1 MRLHSKK
8 LGLSGRLGVPKLG
21 IVGGLLVLLML
32 VAAACDDKAQPT
44 GPTATQESPGTGAQ
58 TQQVTTPTAT
68 PTPQLLGSTT
78 PTPASETYRQDLGPG
93 VVVAFVEGL
102 SPEMPDKVAYVTHVP
117 SGSQAVL
124 DRDGRVIERHNGRG
138 DGPSRLDAVLQDRAA
153 MDRIMEGLKSDE
165 HMRPREAVDIYWP
178 HMIQFG
184 GIHYLARWRLPGEA
198 TREVDRDLTVEDL
211 GPELY
216 RIAFKGDGY
225 VGIGYRYQ
233 DGDATYMNPGTPV
246 YAVKGYTPEF
256 RLATLEEGK
265 VTLFEVDTNPLAKTG
280 EDLLDIR
287 GKVAAVDVLSE
298 EDARTV
304 FGTIDEE
311 SQVKRFVEMV
321 LQSPVDQAHRDHE
334 GPRYFLSFRLADGT
348 SVVRSFW
355 LESGELSRG
364 IMTDPFVASMVAS
377 VLPVEPAVLEA
388 LKNIAKDPMA
398 RIAERVPGFGGAFR
412 DPDQNIVYIY
422 LQDASM
428 QEEAERALNEE
439 FGPDFLS
446 GREVRVLKG
455 EYSMDHLD
463 AWYRTL
469 SGAISQ
475 VPGIVYTDLD
485 EGKNRIEIV
494 MYPRRRGREEME
506 AAIAT
511 VDVPRGA
518 IVIDVGCEGKWPRDF
533 GEPPEEAFLQA
544 VEYSLEVVSQAPYG
558 ETVEMKLMLRNV
570 GDGPVSFLLG
580 GSPAYD
586 FVVSTPDGEQ
596 VWHWKCAKITLLL
609 LDSKTLEPG
618 EELEFVGEW
627 EQVDNRGEPVPPGTY
642 LVRAVLNLDPPE
654 KLVTEARE
662 LEVQMPTTADTPS
675 PTATPTPAPMPT
687 IGRGVLEEPPQRP
700 GVDIGKDYPFTLY
713 VHCGVRDV
721 RFDGRLWMANPMLSD
736 GSGNPPPDWTSE
748 DGAGFMMLVR
758 DDLAIYTAK
767 GGRRV
772 EFIPW
777 PSNVEWRPCA

>member
-1 MRLHSKK
+1 M
-8 LGLSGRLGVPKLG
+8 SGRLGVPKLG
-21 IVGGLLVLLML
+21 IVGGLLVLLII
-32 VAAACDDKAQPT
+32 AAVGCDDKSQPT
-44 GPTATQESPGTGAQ
+44 GPTTARESPGTDVQ
-58 TQQVTTPTAT
+58 TQQVATPTTT
-68 PTPQLLGSTT
+68 PTPQLPGSMT
-78 PTPASETYRQDLGPG
+78 PVPASESYRLDLGAG

-102 SPEMPDKVAYVTHVP
+102 SPEQPDKVAYVTHVP

-246 YAVKGYTPEF
+246 YAVKGYAPEF
-256 RLATLEEGK
+256 RLATLEEDR
-265 VTLFEVDTNPLAKTG
+265 VTLFDADTNPLAKTG

-287 GKVAAVDVLSE
+287 GKIAAVDVLSE

-334 GPRYFLSFRLADGT
+334 GPRYFLGFRLADGT

-428 QEEAERALNEE
+428 QEEAEQALNEE
-439 FGPDFLS
+439 FGPNFLS
-446 GREVRVLKG
+446 RAAR
-455 EYSMDHLD
+455 
-463 AWYRTL
+463 
-469 SGAISQ
+469 SGS
-475 VPGIVYTDLD
+475 
-485 EGKNRIEIV
+485 
-494 MYPRRRGREEME
+494 
-506 AAIAT
+506 
-511 VDVPRGA
+511 
-518 IVIDVGCEGKWPRDF
+518 
-533 GEPPEEAFLQA
+533 
-544 VEYSLEVVSQAPYG
+544 
-558 ETVEMKLMLRNV
+558 
-570 GDGPVSFLLG
+570 
-580 GSPAYD
+580 
-586 FVVSTPDGEQ
+586 
-596 VWHWKCAKITLLL
+596 
-609 LDSKTLEPG
+609 
-618 EELEFVGEW
+618 
-627 EQVDNRGEPVPPGTY
+627 
-642 LVRAVLNLDPPE
+642 
-654 KLVTEARE
+654 
-662 LEVQMPTTADTPS
+662 
-675 PTATPTPAPMPT
+675 
-687 IGRGVLEEPPQRP
+687 
-700 GVDIGKDYPFTLY
+700 
-713 VHCGVRDV
+713 
-721 RFDGRLWMANPMLSD
+721 
-736 GSGNPPPDWTSE
+736 
-748 DGAGFMMLVR
+748 
-758 DDLAIYTAK
+758 
-767 GGRRV
+767 
-772 EFIPW
+772 
-777 PSNVEWRPCA
+777 

>member
-1 MRLHSKK
+1 MRLHSKE

-78 PTPASETYRQDLGPG
+78 PTPASQTYRQDLGPG

-211 GPELY
+211 WPELY

-246 YAVKGYTPEF
+246 YAVKGYAPEF
-256 RLATLEEGK
+256 RLATLEEDR
-265 VTLFEVDTNPLAKTG
+265 VTLFDADTNPLAKTG

-334 GPRYFLSFRLADGT
+334 GPRYFLGFRLADGT

-455 EYSMDHLD
+455 EYSMDHLN
-463 AWYRTL
+463 AWYRTV
-469 SGAISQ
+469 SGVVWHI
-475 VPGIVYTDLD
+475 PGLAWTDLD
-485 EGKNRIEIV
+485 ERKNRIEIG
-494 MYPRRRGREEME
+494 MYPMRGGREEME

-511 VDVPRGA
+511 VNVPRGA
-518 IVIDVGCEGKWPRDF
+518 IVIEVGCEGKWPRDL
-533 GEPPEEAFLQA
+533 GEPPDEAFLRA
-544 VEYSLEVVSQAPYG
+544 VDYSLDVVSQAPYG
-558 ETVEMKLMLRNV
+558 ETVQMKLTLRNV
-570 GDGPVSFLLG
+570 SDGTVSFVLG
-580 GSPAYD
+580 GRPPYD
-586 FVVSTPDGEQ
+586 FEVSTPDGEQ
-596 VWHWKCAKITLLL
+596 VWHWKCGTIIEEP
-609 LDSKTLEPG
+609 LDGKTLEPG

-654 KLVTEARE
+654 ELVTEARE

-687 IGRGVLEEPPQRP
+687 RERDRHEEPPQGP
-700 GVDIGKDYPFTLY
+700 GVEIGTGYPYTLY
-713 VHCGVRDV
+713 VHCGVRDA
-721 RFDGRLWMANPMLSD
+721 RFDGRLWMADPMLSD
-736 GSGNPPPDWTSE
+736 GSGNPPLDWAPADSVGIME
-748 DGAGFMMLVR
+748 LVN
-758 DDLAIYTAK
+758 DNLAVFTTES
-767 GGRRV
+767 GRTIQ
-772 EFIPW
+772 FKPW
-777 PSNVEWRPCA
+777 PLDVEWRPCA

>member
-1 MRLHSKK
+1 MRLHSKE

-44 GPTATQESPGTGAQ
+44 GPTATQGSPGTGAQ
-58 TQQVTTPTAT
+58 TQQVATPTTT
-68 PTPQLLGSTT
+68 PTPQLPGSIK
-78 PTPASETYRQDLGPG
+78 PVPASESYRLDLGAG
-93 VVVAFVEGL
+93 VADAFVEGL
-102 SPEMPDKVAYVTHVP
+102 SPEQPDKVAYVTHVP

-198 TREVDRDLTVEDL
+198 TREADRDLTVEDL

-216 RIAFKGDGY
+216 RIAFKSDGY

-246 YAVKGYTPEF
+246 YSVKGYAPEF
-256 RLATLEEGK
+256 RLATLEEGR
-265 VTLFEVDTNPLAKTG
+265 VTLFDADTNPLAKTG

-334 GPRYFLSFRLADGT
+334 GPRYFLGFRLADGT

-388 LKNIAKDPMA
+388 MKNIAKDPMA

-455 EYSMDHLD
+455 EYSMDHLN
-463 AWYRTL
+463 AWYRTV
-469 SGAISQ
+469 SGLVWQI
-475 VPGIVYTDLD
+475 PGLAWTDLD
-485 EGKNRIEIV
+485 ERKNRIVIG
-494 MYPRRRGREEME
+494 MYPLRGGREEME
-506 AAIAT
+506 AALAT

-518 IVIDVGCEGKWPRDF
+518 IVVDVGCGGIRQWPLDL
-533 GEPPEEAFLQA
+533 GEPPDEAFLSA
-544 VEYSLEVVSQAPYG
+544 VDYSLELVSQASYG
-558 ETVEMKLMLRNV
+558 KPVQMKLTLRNV
-570 GDGPVSFLLG
+570 SDDSVSISLG
-580 GSPAYD
+580 GRPPYD
-586 FVVSTPDGEQ
+586 FVVSTPDGER
-596 VWHWKCAKITLLL
+596 VWHWKCAKIVEEAG
-609 LDSKTLEPG
+609 DHKTLETG
-618 EELEFVGEW
+618 EALEFVGEW

-642 LVRAVLNLDPPE
+642 MVQGVLDLEWPE
-654 KLVTEARE
+654 RLVTEAHE
-662 LEVQMPTTADTPS
+662 LEVLGTRDDDPPVKA
-675 PTATPTPAPMPT
+675 TATPMPAVERDRP
-687 IGRGVLEEPPQRP
+687 EEPPQGP
-700 GVDIGKDYPFTLY
+700 GVEIGTGYPYTLY
-713 VHCGVRDV
+713 VHCGIRDA
-721 RFDGRLWMANPMLSD
+721 RFDGRLWMADPMLSD
-736 GSGNPPPDWTSE
+736 GSGNPPLDWAPADSVGIME
-748 DGAGFMMLVR
+748 LVN
-758 DDLAIYTAK
+758 DNMAVFTAES
-767 GGRRV
+767 GRTIL
-772 EFIPW
+772 FIPW
-777 PSNVEWRPCA
+777 PLDVEWRPCF

>member
-1 MRLHSKK
+1 MRLHSKE

-21 IVGGLLVLLML
+21 IVGGPLVLLML

-58 TQQVTTPTAT
+58 TQQVATPTAT

-153 MDRIMEGLKSDE
+153 MNRIMEGLKSDE

-198 TREVDRDLTVEDL
+198 TREADRDLTVEDL

-216 RIAFKGDGY
+216 RIAFKSDGY

-246 YAVKGYTPEF
+246 YAVKGYAPEF
-256 RLATLEEGK
+256 RLAILEEDR
-265 VTLFEVDTNPLAKTG
+265 VTLFDADTNPLAKTG

-311 SQVKRFVEMV
+311 SQVKRFIEMV
-321 LQSPVDQAHRDHE
+321 LQSPVDQTHRDHE
-334 GPRYFLSFRLADGT
+334 GPRYFLGFRLADGT

-455 EYSMDHLD
+455 EYSMDHLN
-463 AWYRTL
+463 AWYRTV
-469 SGAISQ
+469 SGVVWHI
-475 VPGIVYTDLD
+475 PGLAWTDLD
-485 EGKNRIEIV
+485 ERKNRIEIG
-494 MYPRRRGREEME
+494 MYPMRGGREEME

-511 VDVPRGA
+511 VNVPRGA
-518 IVIDVGCEGKWPRDF
+518 IVIEVGCEGKWPRDL
-533 GEPPEEAFLQA
+533 GEPPDEAFLRA
-544 VEYSLEVVSQAPYG
+544 VDYSLDVVSQAPYG
-558 ETVEMKLMLRNV
+558 ETVQMKLTLRNV
-570 GDGPVSFLLG
+570 SDGTVSFVLG
-580 GSPAYD
+580 GRPPYD
-586 FVVSTPDGEQ
+586 FEVSTPDGEQ
-596 VWHWKCAKITLLL
+596 VWHWKCGTIIEEP
-609 LDSKTLEPG
+609 LDGKTLEPG

-654 KLVTEARE
+654 ELVTEARE

-687 IGRGVLEEPPQRP
+687 RERDRHEEPPQGP
-700 GVDIGKDYPFTLY
+700 GVEIGTGYPYTLY
-713 VHCGVRDV
+713 VHCGVRDA
-721 RFDGRLWMANPMLSD
+721 RFDGRLWMADPMLSD
-736 GSGNPPPDWTSE
+736 GSGNPPLDWAPADSVGIME
-748 DGAGFMMLVR
+748 LVN
-758 DDLAIYTAK
+758 DNLAVFTTES
-767 GGRRV
+767 GRTIQ
-772 EFIPW
+772 FKPW
-777 PSNVEWRPCA
+777 PLDVEWRPCA